1 MSTDAVIPLPSDAE
15 SPQEEFK
22 FVPPVPETIE
32 ELGVPLSMVEQMI
45 LKILYFRG
53 DCSGRLLASTLGLNY
68 SVIAPMVETMKRQH
82 LLMAKSSLGMG
93 DVSSTFAMTENA
105 RELVREHIESNSY
118 TGRIPVPLEQYT
130 VGVKLQRHKSDWL
143 TREML
148 AKAFSHMVMNETILS
163 QLGPAVNAG
172 KSFLIYGQP
181 GNGKTFLAEGLFHI
195 ASEPIFV
202 PFAIEYQGQIIQI
215 YDPIYHH
222 RIDEDEPE
230 MSAFHRERDFDG
242 RWFRCKRPFIMSGGE
257 LSLEMLDLSFNP
269 ASKVY
274 DAPFHLKANNGI
286 YLIDDFGRQKVSPTE
301 VLNRWIVP
309 MERHIDF
316 LTFRTGGK
324 AQVPFECFL
333 VFSTNLRPQQLGD
346 EAFLRRIQYKMFVRS
361 PELAEFTLIFRR
373 FCESQNIECDEAALE
388 AYLDKRYLRAGKPF
402 RRCQPRDVITHA
414 IDLIR
419 FERLPYQLTAEV
431 LDRAFEMAFVSE
443 EYEE

>member
-1 MSTDAVIPLPSDAE
+1 M
-15 SPQEEFK
+15 K
-22 FVPPVPETIE
+22 FVPPVPETLE
-32 ELGVPLSMVEQMI
+32 DLGLPQSMVEQSI

-53 DCSGRLLASTLGLNY
+53 DTSGRVLANSLGLNF
-68 SVIAPMVETMKRQH
+68 SVIGPIIEMMKRQH

-93 DVSSTFAMTENA
+93 DISSTFAMTESA
-105 RELVREHIESNSY
+105 RELARSYIESNAYS
-118 TGRIPVPLEQYT
+118 GRIPVPLEQYT
-130 VGVKLQRHKSDWL
+130 VGVKLQKNKSDWL

-148 AKAFSHMVMNETILS
+148 DSAFRHMVISEATLG

-181 GNGKTFLAEGLFHI
+181 GNGKTFLAEGLFNI

-215 YDPIYHH
+215 FDPNYHN

-230 MSAFHRERDFDG
+230 MSAFHNEREFDG
-242 RWFRCKRPFIMSGGE
+242 RWFKCKRPFIMSGGE
-257 LSLEMLDLSFNP
+257 LALEMLDLSYNP

-274 DAPFHLKANNGI
+274 DAPFQLKANNGI
-286 YLIDDFGRQKVSPTE
+286 YLIDDFGRQKVSPAE

-309 MERHIDF
+309 MERRIDF

-361 PELAEFTLIFRR
+361 PEAEEFITIFTR
-373 FCESQNIECDEAALE
+373 FCDAQNVGYDPATIQT
-388 AYLDKRYLRAGKPF
+388 YIDKHYRRPGKKF
-402 RRCQPRDVITHA
+402 RRCQPRDVISHA

-419 FERLPYQLTAEV
+419 FERLPFVLTTEV
-431 LDRAFEMAFVSE
+431 LDRAFEMTFVSE
-443 EYEE
+443 DYEE